1 MKPFDEFDKS
11 QEISQAILQE
21 NEKLNATSK
30 IVWPH
35 CAQSNVVSVIGKAAA
50 HVQIIRLLNYIAL
63 NCSKIIKTQALN
75 CSKIIKTQAQSF
87 MYNFP
92 VVVMKSSFG
101 ERHELWT
108 HDGYIPNSLQPIHT
122 ACLAKPI
129 AKAWA
134 NSNSTCQDS

>member
-1 MKPFDEFDKS
+1 MNLIKVKIYHGQFCKNMENQKWFDP
-11 QEISQAILQE
+11 
-21 NEKLNATSK
+21 
-30 IVWPH
+30 IVQ

-50 HVQIIRLLNYIAL
+50 HVQIIRLLNYIVL
-63 NCSKIIKTQALN
+63 NCSKVIKTQALN

-108 HDGYIPNSLQPIHT
+108 HDRH
-122 ACLAKPI
+122 
-129 AKAWA
+129 
-134 NSNSTCQDS
+134 

>member
-1 MKPFDEFDKS
+1 MKPFDVFDKS
-11 QEISQAILQE
+11 QEISRAILQE

-35 CAQSNVVSVIGKAAA
+35 CVQSNVVSVIGKAAA

-63 NCSKIIKTQALN
+63 NCSKIIKTQA
-75 CSKIIKTQAQSF
+75 QSF

-108 HDGYIPNSLQPIHT
+108 YDG
-122 ACLAKPI
+122 
-129 AKAWA
+129 
-134 NSNSTCQDS
+134 